1 MQAKMRPPLRGF
13 LVLVVLLFALFS
25 PSLAVERSGLAVVL
39 AAPPRQTEINV
50 VDMVDVMNR
59 WHLGAFR
66 GYKFNTWI
74 SLGDVTRFNDRI
86 ADGDVQVYLD
96 PAHLQ
101 SLGAAAAY
109 EDCAGIGCS
118 KYMNDIVLA
127 DQPANVDPKTMWHES
142 MHAIFDAH
150 DSELLV
156 PDDEI
161 YTWYMENTVDVLNQ
175 VLTRYEDE
183 WNKGDQ
189 CDQQLLDQLWGMFE
203 RRMEEAKAGQG
214 FYGPITSDAQLQQLR
229 QLTGFHADVATIK
242 ANYAA
247 AGMDKCTPLTPT
259 VEPNRALT
267 KSVILVIDASG
278 SMDGTKIQE
287 AKAAAKNLLQSM
299 GVGQEVGLLVFYD
312 CGAITWHPFST
323 DFASFL
329 PIVDAIYA
337 SGGTPLGASIR
348 TAGGHMSA
356 EASGREGVIIVLTD
370 GGESCGDNP
379 VDAASSVYQMTLPRK
394 ISYAP
399 MSLPVAYA
407 DGGDILVSVIGFDIG
422 DATVEEQLRAIAEA
436 GGGQYFAASDVD
448 ELSTAL
454 KQAAGARGIS
464 TLLLIGGGVAAC
476 VLPLLLLLVVVILLS
491 GRRRRVPA
499 PVPVGYGPAPQPRY
513 GPPPQPGYP
522 PPVQGVHTQPVQGYP
537 QQPQYA
543 PPRPPYQA
551 TAGAQVPGTVVASAE
566 LVLVGG
572 RAQPPGLSLSAPV
585 VRIGRSQRGNHIVIQ
600 DPMVSSAHAEICAQG
615 GGHYIQDLRSTN
627 GTFVNG
633 VRVVQ
638 PRPLCDGDHIALGGT
653 EWVYRHSG
661 GTMMMPGIGG

>member
-1 MQAKMRPPLRGF
+1 
-13 LVLVVLLFALFS
+13 
-25 PSLAVERSGLAVVL
+25 
-39 AAPPRQTEINV
+39 
-50 VDMVDVMNR
+50 MVDAMNR
-59 WHLGAFR
+59 WHIGAFH
-66 GYKFNTWI
+66 GYKFNSWVA
-74 SLGDVTRFNDRI
+74 LGDVTRFNDRI

-96 PAHLQ
+96 AAHLQ

-118 KYMNDIVLA
+118 KYMNDIILA
-127 DQPANVDPKTMWHES
+127 DQPANVSPQTMWHES

-156 PDDEI
+156 PNDEI
-161 YTWYMENTVDVLNQ
+161 YTWYVENTIDVLGQ

-189 CDQQLLDQLWGMFE
+189 CDQQILDQLWGMFE
-203 RRMEEAKAGQG
+203 RRMEETKAGQG
-214 FYGPITSDAQLQQLR
+214 FYGPITTDAQLQQLR
-229 QLTGFHADVATIK
+229 QLTGFHVDVATIK

-247 AGMDKCTPLTPT
+247 AAMEKCVSLTPT
-259 VEPNRALT
+259 VGPNRAVT
-267 KSVILVIDASG
+267 KSVVLVIDASG
-278 SMDGTKIQE
+278 SMDGSKIQE
-287 AKAAAKNLLQSM
+287 AKTAAKNLLQSM
-299 GVGQEVGLLVFYD
+299 SAGQEVGLMVFYD

-348 TAGGHMSA
+348 SAGGRMST

-379 VDAASSVYQMTLPRK
+379 VDAAASVYQMTLPRK

-399 MSLPVAYA
+399 MSVPVAYA
-407 DGGDILVSVIGFDIG
+407 DGGDIKVSVIGFDIG
-422 DATVEEQLRAIAEA
+422 DETVEEQLRAIAEA
-436 GGGQYFAASDVD
+436 GGGQYFAAGDVD

-454 KQAAGARGIS
+454 KQAAGSGGIS
-464 TLLLIGGGVAAC
+464 TLLLVGGGVAAC
-476 VLPLLLLLVVVILLS
+476 VFPLLLLLLVVILLS
-491 GRRRRVPA
+491 GRRRRRVPA
-499 PVPVGYGPAPQPRY
+499 PAPVGYGPVPQPS
-513 GPPPQPGYP
+513 YP
-522 PPVQGVHTQPVQGYP
+522 PPVQQVRTQPAPGYRP
-537 QQPQYA
+537 PAPRQQHQYTPPPQPQYPPA
-543 PPRPPYQA
+543 P
-551 TAGAQVPGTVVASAE
+551 GAVAVSAD
-566 LVLVGG
+566 LVLLGG
-572 RAQPPGLSLSAPV
+572 RAQPPGLSLSVPV

-600 DPMVSSAHAEICAQG
+600 DPMVSSSHAEICAQG

-638 PRPLCDGDHIALGGT
+638 PYPLSDGDHITLGGT
-653 EWVYRHSG
+653 EWLYRHSG
-661 GTMMMPGIGG
+661 GTMMMPRMGG

>member
-1 MQAKMRPPLRGF
+1 MRVKVRPFPLLVAILCA
-13 LVLVVLLFALFS
+13 LVLSSFVVG
-25 PSLAVERSGLAVVL
+25 RSGGAGVW
-39 AAPPRQTEINV
+39 AAPPRQTEVNV

-59 WHLGAFR
+59 WHLGAFH
-66 GYKFNTWI
+66 GYKFNSWI

-118 KYMNDIVLA
+118 KYLNDIILA
-127 DQPANVDPKTMWHES
+127 DQPANVSPQTMWHES

-156 PDDEI
+156 PNDEI
-161 YTWYMENTVDVLNQ
+161 YTWYMENTIDVLGQ

-189 CDQQLLDQLWGMFE
+189 CDQQTLDQLWDMFE

-214 FYGPITSDAQLQQLR
+214 FYGPITSDAQLQQLQ
-229 QLTGFHADVATIK
+229 QLTGFHVNVATVK

-259 VEPNRALT
+259 VEPNLAVN

-278 SMDGTKIQE
+278 SMDGSKIQE
-287 AKAAAKNLLQSM
+287 AKTAAKNLLQSM
-299 GVGQEVGLLVFYD
+299 SAGQEVGLMVFYD
-312 CGAITWHPFST
+312 CGSITWHPFST

-348 TAGGHMSA
+348 SAGGRMST

-379 VDAASSVYQMTLPRK
+379 VDAAASVYQMTLPRK
-394 ISYAP
+394 ISYVP
-399 MSLPVAYA
+399 MAVPVAYA
-407 DGGDILVSVIGFDIG
+407 DGGDIVVSVIGFDIG
-422 DATVEEQLRAIAEA
+422 DPTVEEQLRAIAEA
-436 GGGQYFAASDVD
+436 GGGQYFAAGDVD

-454 KQAAGARGIS
+454 KQAAGGGGIS

-476 VLPLLLLLVVVILLS
+476 VLPLLFLLVVVILLS
-491 GRRRRVPA
+491 GRRRRIPA
-499 PVPVGYGPAPQPRY
+499 PVPVGYGPVPQPGY
-513 GPPPQPGYP
+513 GPPPQQSYGPPVQQGYTQPAPGYP
-522 PPVQGVHTQPVQGYP
+522 PPASP
-537 QQPQYA
+537 QQPQYTPVPQPQYA
-543 PPRPPYQA
+543 PAPA
-551 TAGAQVPGTVVASAE
+551 SVVASAE
-566 LVLVGG
+566 LVLLGG

-600 DPMVSSAHAEICAQG
+600 DPMVSSSHAEICAQG

-627 GTFVNG
+627 GTLVNG
-633 VRVVQ
+633 MRVVQ
-638 PRPLCDGDHIALGGT
+638 AHPLRDGDHITLGGT
-653 EWVYRHSG
+653 EWLYRHSG
-661 GTMMMPGIGG
+661 GTMMMPR